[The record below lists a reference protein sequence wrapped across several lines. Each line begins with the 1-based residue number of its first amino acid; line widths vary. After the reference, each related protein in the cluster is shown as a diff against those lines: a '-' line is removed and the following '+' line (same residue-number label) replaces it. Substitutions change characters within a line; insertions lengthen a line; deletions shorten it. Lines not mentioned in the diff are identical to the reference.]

1 MERPRW
7 PDASGVGRAGRMH
20 LWSAYMGRMRRWS
33 GCARQ
38 MLQWSERV
46 ARMQWWSQPRCSNE
60 EMTILSFFLS
70 YGRWR
75 WVTNCLSR
83 SQAHQSIKRSDGRMP
98 WPQHYRYLMTG
109 PVFSQLTTRCN
120 LRGRFLLVVAVVESC
135 LIGARPVRSR
145 WNIGFVF
152 TFIFVALFISANF

>member
-7 PDASGVGRAGRMH
+7 PDARCYGVGGPRGGGGVGKVGSAMEWPRRPDASGVGRAGRMH

-75 WVTNCLSR
+75 
-83 SQAHQSIKRSDGRMP
+83 
-98 WPQHYRYLMTG
+98 
-109 PVFSQLTTRCN
+109 
-120 LRGRFLLVVAVVESC
+120 
-135 LIGARPVRSR
+135 
-145 WNIGFVF
+145 
-152 TFIFVALFISANF
+152 